1 MSSPCAQ
8 HASRNRAMEIMTKSG
23 VTMAGA
29 MDEIWRHEH
38 Q

>member
-1 MSSPCAQ
+1 MSSPCEQ
-8 HASRNRAMEIMTKSG
+8 HASRNRAMAIMTKSG
-23 VTMAGA
+23 ITMAGD